1 MSFRLTGLPPENFSH
16 LFGMGEPE
24 LEAAGAAR
32 LKAEDGFPCR
42 VTLEDAAAGENVLL
56 LTHEHVP
63 SPSPYRSAGP
73 IFVREGDHARAEIVG
88 RIPAEM
94 LARRYSIRA
103 YDERDWL
110 IDSEVGPGSDLEALI
125 ERFFENEAVRYLH
138 LHHAGYGCYACRV
151 DRA

>member
-16 LFGMGEPE
+16 LFGMSEPE
-24 LEAAGAAR
+24 LETAGVAR
-32 LKAEDGFPCR
+32 LKAQNGFPCR
-42 VTLEDAAAGENVLL
+42 VTLEDAAPGENVLL

-73 IFVREGDHARAEIVG
+73 IFVREGDHPRAEIAG
-88 RIPAEM
+88 RIPREM

-103 YDERDWL
+103 YDERDCL
-110 IDSEVGPGSDLEALI
+110 IDSEVGPGSDLEKLI
-125 ERFFENEAVRYLH
+125 ERFFENRAVRYLH
-138 LHHAGYGCYACRV
+138 LHHAGHGCYACQV